1 MPKVTYHP
9 SQFDV
14 PAGSYRARFLGTEER
29 PPFEGPSKWGPATQE
44 PRLRW
49 KFEVLDGPCA
59 GKFITQDTNST
70 LTGPKSGFARMLKG
84 LLGRMP
90 TDGEVIDTDTFV
102 HQSFQLEVEVNPNS
116 ESGNLYVAFL
126 KPIPSSSMAP
136 PPRPGNGQTPP
147 AAPPGA
153 GTGRPACDPAEPW
166 IYWDAA
172 FDGGKGREQPCTRGE
187 LFDLIKNDSRVLDGY
202 VKRPGTPQWLKVSS
216 TDLQIPF

>member
-49 KFEVLDGPCA
+49 KFEVLDG
-59 GKFITQDTNST
+59 
-70 LTGPKSGFARMLKG
+70 
-84 LLGRMP
+84 
-90 TDGEVIDTDTFV
+90 
-102 HQSFQLEVEVNPNS
+102 
-116 ESGNLYVAFL
+116 
-126 KPIPSSSMAP
+126 
-136 PPRPGNGQTPP
+136 
-147 AAPPGA
+147 
-153 GTGRPACDPAEPW
+153 
-166 IYWDAA
+166 
-172 FDGGKGREQPCTRGE
+172 
-187 LFDLIKNDSRVLDGY
+187 Y